1 MKRNKNAIK
10 KQLLSWVK
18 KCRKF
23 MNSTHEIN
31 NEAPIHDL
39 RVEIKKIKAV
49 SGIYSCTKEQDISG
63 KIKSCFRRMYKLS
76 GKIRDLHIAEKVLLK
91 HKIKT
96 DQHLTAH
103 LKLQLDELQSEWNEN
118 ISEFKTELLIVK
130 NIIKQIQKDPDE
142 QKCKNLNASSKFRLK
157 KALRKVP
164 TANSLHPLRKK
175 IKEYQCICRTLLNQS
190 DFRKFVPK
198 QLEIIQ
204 EQIGKWHDVTGTI
217 PLLQRMKVYK
227 HLSKSDQLV
236 LVASEQRHYM
246 KALSLLKKS

>member
-1 MKRNKNAIK
+1 MKKNKNAIK
-10 KQLLSWVK
+10 KQLLSWLK

-23 MNSTHEIN
+23 MNSTNEVN
-31 NEAPIHDL
+31 NEAIIHGL

-63 KIKSCFRRMYKLS
+63 KIKSCFRRMYTLS
-76 GKIRDLHIAEKVLLK
+76 GKLRDLHITGKVLLK
-91 HKIKT
+91 HKIET

-103 LKLQLDELQSEWNEN
+103 LQLELDALQSEWNEN

-130 NIIKQIQKDPDE
+130 NIIRQIHKDPDE
-142 QKCKNLNASSKFRLK
+142 QKCKNLNASSKFRLEK
-157 KALRKVP
+157 VLRKVP

-175 IKEYQCICRTLLNQS
+175 IKKYQCICRILLTQS
-190 DFRKFVPK
+190 GYRKFLPK

-204 EQIGKWHDVTGTI
+204 KQIGKWHDVRETI
-217 PLLQRMKVYK
+217 HLLQRMKVFK

-236 LVASEQRHYM
+236 LVASEQRHYR